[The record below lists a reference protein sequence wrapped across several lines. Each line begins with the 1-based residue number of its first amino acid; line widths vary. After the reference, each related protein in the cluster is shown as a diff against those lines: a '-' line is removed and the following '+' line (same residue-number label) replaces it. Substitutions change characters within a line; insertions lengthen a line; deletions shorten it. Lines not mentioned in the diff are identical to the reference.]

1 MISVG
6 VFHSHKKIKI
16 HVAGT
21 RCLVRY
27 VLKNEMRHNAEIN
40 IIFIN
45 DSMMI
50 EMNRKYLHH
59 DYPTDVLCFLLNET
73 KNLLDGEVYINID
86 QARRQALEYLATY
99 REEYARLIIH
109 GVLHLVGYED
119 ATKKERKRM
128 TALENNYISKIRAK
142 NILL

>member
-6 VFHSHKKIKI
+6 VYHSHKKIKI
-16 HVAGT
+16 HVSGT
-21 RCLVRY
+21 RRLVRY
-27 VLKNEMRHNAEIN
+27 VLKSETRHNAEIN

-59 DYPTDVLCFLLNET
+59 NYPTDVLCFLFNET
-73 KNLLDGEVYINID
+73 RNLLDGEVYINID
-86 QARRQALEYLATY
+86 QARRQALEYSATY

-109 GVLHLVGYED
+109 GVLHLVGHDD
-119 ATKKERKRM
+119 ATKNEREKM
-128 TALENNYISKIRAK
+128 TTLENSYISKIRSK